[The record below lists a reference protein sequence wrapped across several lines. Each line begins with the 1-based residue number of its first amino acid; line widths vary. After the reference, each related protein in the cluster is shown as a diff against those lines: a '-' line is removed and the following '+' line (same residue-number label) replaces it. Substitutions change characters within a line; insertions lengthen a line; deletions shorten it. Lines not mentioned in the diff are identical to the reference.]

1 MGFSQTG
8 DQFAAKEFPEDG
20 NREEEA
26 RAGVKPAG
34 AVWRE
39 TAHGDD
45 AMDVGMVLEP
55 LSPRVEHHQP
65 TDGGAQSLWIRG
77 HLQQRRRDRSKQQVV
92 DDTLVG

>member
-1 MGFSQTG
+1 V
-8 DQFAAKEFPEDG
+8 D
-20 NREEEA
+20 
-26 RAGVKPAG
+26 PAG